1 MRGENLISTNWPN
14 AEPIKLERLTHLQV
28 LVYGS
33 IMFPLA
39 MGFSILIMI
48 IPTYYGVNLG
58 LGLGV
63 VGIAI
68 AVGRVFD
75 FITDPIIG
83 SLSDRTRGPLG
94 ARKPWIICGLVL
106 FIFATYCLFVPQTA
120 PSGVYCLIAACIY
133 FLAFT
138 ITDIPLSAMGL
149 EISKNTHERTRL
161 AGSKL
166 VFFII
171 GGIVG
176 ALIPTIWSNDLH
188 QALIYVVAGITMAV
202 LVVIPVF
209 LIVMPTSVPSKHRP
223 KPRSLSTI
231 FEPYNLFIH
240 NQNTRRII
248 GVFFL
253 IMLSRSLSGSLALL
267 YLTYILLAPDLIGPV
282 WILSGLGLLCG
293 VPVWY
298 YFSKKFGKVRIWRWG
313 ILGSICLGL
322 PLLTLGEG
330 DATIMM
336 VLAFG
341 FGITGASETMM
352 PISLLADH
360 IADEKTNDKTVHPGA
375 LAALKNATSKLS
387 IIAPMAIAFPILG
400 AIGLSRDTVQIESL
414 SNALTPFQSAILIA
428 FYVGGPLFFRSVA
441 FIIMPRLW
449 PELKDASTREAHQA

>member
-1 MRGENLISTNWPN
+1 MRDENLISTNWPN
-14 AEPIKLERLTHLQV
+14 SEPVNTERLTHLQV

-48 IPTYYGVNLG
+48 IPTYYGINLG
-58 LGLGV
+58 LGLGL
-63 VGIAI
+63 VGMAM
-68 AVGRVFD
+68 AAGRIFD

-94 ARKPWIICGLVL
+94 ARKPWIICGLSL
-106 FIFATYCLFVPQTA
+106 FIFATYFLFVPQTA
-120 PSGVYCLIAACIY
+120 PSGVYCFIAACFY

-166 VFFII
+166 IFFIV

-188 QALIYVVAGITMAV
+188 KALIYVVAGITIAV
-202 LVVIPVF
+202 LVVLPVF
-209 LIVMPTSVPSKHRP
+209 LHVMPTSTSPEHRKDSHP
-223 KPRSLSTI
+223 FTTFFRS
-231 FEPYNLFIH
+231 YGLFIR

-253 IMLSRSLSGSLALL
+253 IMLSRSLSGLLALL
-267 YLTYILLAPDLIGPV
+267 YLTYILLTPDLIGPA
-282 WILSGLGLLCG
+282 WALSGLGFLCG
-293 VPVWY
+293 VPAWY
-298 YFSKKFGKVRIWRWG
+298 YLSKNFGKVRIWRWG

-322 PLLTLGEG
+322 PLLTLGQG
-330 DATIMM
+330 DAIIYMA
-336 VLAFG
+336 LSFG

-360 IADEKTNDKTVHPGA
+360 IADEQTYGKTVHPGA
-375 LAALKNATSKLS
+375 LAALQNATSKLS

-400 AIGLSRDTVQIESL
+400 AIGLSRDTAQIESL
-414 SNALTPFQSAILIA
+414 SNLLTSFQSSILIA
-428 FYVGGPLFFRSVA
+428 FYVGSPLFFRSVA
-441 FIIMPRLW
+441 FLIIPRLW
-449 PELKDASTREAHQA
+449 PELKDALTRDAHQV